1 MSAALYSEDDE
12 DDFRMLS
19 LPSSSRTRSGSSSPT
34 LSSRPD
40 SCERAE
46 AAEHSY
52 HYKVAVEV
60 LKTVYHEFYDEHVRL
75 AQEEINNLKNF
86 NEPGPSLEES
96 PWITFF
102 NTTDGEDQAIQLE
115 KVDTI
120 ILENAFDDSE
130 ELYYYC
136 CAPASQNMEEVE
148 FFSNFVPH
156 ADAPEFDL
164 HEFLAWDED
173 ARGSFS
179 FPWQNLEDPD
189 RDIIDVEV
197 ARILHYKHQF
207 TFKEI
212 DKLGLLRL
220 SLRGPN
226 DNPESGLIWMNSQR
240 ETIEWQSSC
249 SAKLQLP
256 RFPTNFSHGTLL
268 EAINAGV
275 YHFCANPN
283 CITSHCAAH
292 YTGDIR
298 KRITQP
304 FEPCEPKET
313 QEGILLKYAN
323 LNPCSKFCFMTH
335 LNEETIET
343 RIWRAEDEQELREL
357 LAFIP
362 DANPCDLAVMCRK
375 RCYEVYF
382 HRKNIYPDNEILKR
396 RYNEN
401 LERRNATLVLP
412 LPRDLSGT
420 TVEENVDVPKISNTI
435 LLGPYRIPGCHCK
448 VKKGYNGITNCRNV
462 RMQQEQHSVCF
473 QLGLLPNFLN
483 GLPEQQFQIE
493 IKPSERHGNGAFAC
507 NSARKNQLIG
517 EYVGEIQGRNTTD
530 EYQIINNF
538 RKLNYIFDFKEFEF
552 LNSATMGNELRYLN
566 HDSENFNCKPE
577 MMKVNG
583 DLRIGIV
590 STRYIK

>member
-12 DDFRMLS
+12 DDFLS
-19 LPSSSRTRSGSSSPT
+19 SLRTRSGSSSST
-34 LSSRPD
+34 LSSRPNT
-40 SCERAE
+40 CERAE
-46 AAEHSY
+46 AAERSDR
-52 HYKVAVEV
+52 YKLAVEV
-60 LKTVYHEFYDEHVRL
+60 LRTVYHEFYDEHVRL
-75 AQEEINNLKNF
+75 AQEEIDKLKF
-86 NEPGPSLEES
+86 SNEPLLEES

-102 NTTDGEDQAIQLE
+102 NSTDGEDQVIQLGE
-115 KVDTI
+115 VHTI

-136 CAPASQNMEEVE
+136 CAPASQNMEELE
-148 FFSNFVPH
+148 FFTNFVPH

-164 HEFLAWDED
+164 DEFLAWDED
-173 ARGSFS
+173 ARDSFS

-226 DNPESGLIWMNSQR
+226 DNPESGLLWMNSQR

-283 CITSHCAAH
+283 CITSHCATH

-343 RIWRAEDEQELREL
+343 SIWRAEDEQELREL

-375 RCYEVYF
+375 RCYESLKIALMDWETLYL
-382 HRKNIYPDNEILKR
+382 ILPTIPAYIKVAVVPR
-396 RYNEN
+396 
-401 LERRNATLVLP
+401 LPTVLAI
-412 LPRDLSGT
+412 LRGI
-420 TVEENVDVPKISNTI
+420 TVEENVDVPKIVPIAFPDVIAKS
-435 LLGPYRIPGCHCK
+435 
-448 VKKGYNGITNCRNV
+448 KK
-462 RMQQEQHSVCF
+462 
-473 QLGLLPNFLN
+473 
-483 GLPEQQFQIE
+483 QFQIE

-507 NSARKNQLIG
+507 KSARKNQLIG

-530 EYQIINNF
+530 EYQE
-538 RKLNYIFDFKEFEF
+538 LNYIFDFKEFEV

-566 HDSENFNCKPE
+566 HDSEIFNL
-577 MMKVNG
+577 MQVNG

-590 STRYIK
+590 STKYIKKGEELFLDYGEQYWSKTD

>member
-12 DDFRMLS
+12 DDFLS
-19 LPSSSRTRSGSSSPT
+19 SLRTRSGSSSST
-34 LSSRPD
+34 LSSRPNT
-40 SCERAE
+40 CERAE
-46 AAEHSY
+46 AAERSDR
-52 HYKVAVEV
+52 YKLAVEV
-60 LKTVYHEFYDEHVRL
+60 FKTVYHEFYDEHVRL
-75 AQEEINNLKNF
+75 AQEEIDKLKF
-86 NEPGPSLEES
+86 SNEPLLEES

-102 NTTDGEDQAIQLE
+102 NSTDGEDQVIQLGE
-115 KVDTI
+115 VHTI
-120 ILENAFDDSE
+120 VLENTFDESE

-136 CAPASQNMEEVE
+136 CAPASRNMEELE
-148 FFSNFVPH
+148 FSNFVPH
-156 ADAPEFDL
+156 ADAPGFDL
-164 HEFLAWDED
+164 DEFLAWDED
-173 ARGSFS
+173 ARDPFS

-207 TFKEI
+207 SFQEI

-220 SLRGPN
+220 TLRGPN
-226 DNPESGLIWMNSQR
+226 GNPESGLLWMNSQR

-283 CITSHCAAH
+283 CITSHCATH

-343 RIWRAEDEQELREL
+343 SIWRAEDEQELREL

-375 RCYEVYF
+375 RCYESLKIALMDWETLYL
-382 HRKNIYPDNEILKR
+382 ILPTIPAYIKVAVVPR
-396 RYNEN
+396 
-401 LERRNATLVLP
+401 LPTVLAI
-412 LPRDLSGT
+412 LPGT
-420 TVEENVDVPKISNTI
+420 TVEENVDVPKIVPIAFPDVIAKS
-435 LLGPYRIPGCHCK
+435 
-448 VKKGYNGITNCRNV
+448 KK
-462 RMQQEQHSVCF
+462 
-473 QLGLLPNFLN
+473 
-483 GLPEQQFQIE
+483 QFQIE

-538 RKLNYIFDFKEFEF
+538 RELNYIYDFKEFEF

-566 HDSENFNCKPE
+566 HDSEIFNCKPE

-590 STRYIK
+590 SSI

>member
-1 MSAALYSEDDE
+1 MSSALYSEDDE
-12 DDFRMLS
+12 DDYLS
-19 LPSSSRTRSGSSSPT
+19 SLKIQSGSSSST
-34 LSSRPD
+34 LSSRLN

-46 AAEHSY
+46 AAERSDRY
-52 HYKVAVEV
+52 ELAVEV
-60 LKTVYHEFYDEHVRL
+60 LETVSHEFYDKHVRL
-75 AQEEINNLKNF
+75 AQEEIDNLKSSNK
-86 NEPGPSLEES
+86 PLLEES
-96 PWITFF
+96 PWIAFL
-102 NTTDGEDQAIQLE
+102 NSTDGEDQVIRLE
-115 KVDTI
+115 EAHTI
-120 ILENAFDDSE
+120 ILENAFDESE

-136 CAPASQNMEEVE
+136 CAPASQNMEEQE
-148 FFSNFVPH
+148 FSNFVPH
-156 ADAPEFDL
+156 ADAPEFNLD
-164 HEFLAWDED
+164 EFLAWDED
-173 ARGSFS
+173 ARDSLS

-226 DNPESGLIWMNSQR
+226 DNPESGLLWMNSQR

-275 YHFCANPN
+275 YHFCANPT
-283 CITSHCAAH
+283 CITSHCATH

-313 QEGILLKYAN
+313 QEGILLKYAK

-343 RIWRAEDEQELREL
+343 CKWRVEDEQELRDL
-357 LAFIP
+357 LALIP

-375 RCYEVYF
+375 RCYEKF
-382 HRKNIYPDNEILKR
+382 NIGFTITERFISNQSLKITLMNWATPYLILLTIPAYIKVAVVPR
-396 RYNEN
+396 
-401 LERRNATLVLP
+401 LPTVLAI
-412 LPRDLSGT
+412 LRGT
-420 TVEENVDVPKISNTI
+420 IVAENVDVPKIVPI
-435 LLGPYRIPGCHCK
+435 A
-448 VKKGYNGITNCRNV
+448 
-462 RMQQEQHSVCF
+462 
-473 QLGLLPNFLN
+473 FLDVIAK
-483 GLPEQQFQIE
+483 LRKQFQIE

-507 NSARKNQLIG
+507 KSVRKNQLIG
-517 EYVGEIQGRNTTD
+517 GELDQNICNYGLHFGTEYVGEIQGRNTTD
-530 EYQIINNF
+530 EYQIINKF
-538 RKLNYIFDFKEFEF
+538 RELNYIFDYKKFEF

-566 HDSENFNCKPE
+566 HDSEIFNCKPE
-577 MMKVNG
+577 MMQCVFF
-583 DLRIGIV
+583 I
-590 STRYIK
+590 RYLNSQLELNI

>member
-1 MSAALYSEDDE
+1 MSSALYSEDDE
-12 DDFRMLS
+12 DDYLS
-19 LPSSSRTRSGSSSPT
+19 SLKIQSGSSSST
-34 LSSRPD
+34 LSSRLN

-46 AAEHSY
+46 AAERSDCY
-52 HYKVAVEV
+52 ELAVEV
-60 LKTVYHEFYDEHVRL
+60 LETVSHEFYDKHVRL
-75 AQEEINNLKNF
+75 AQEEIDNLKSF
-86 NEPGPSLEES
+86 NKPLLEES
-96 PWITFF
+96 PWIAFL
-102 NTTDGEDQAIQLE
+102 NSTDGEDQVIRLE
-115 KVDTI
+115 EAHTI
-120 ILENAFDDSE
+120 ILENAFDESE

-136 CAPASQNMEEVE
+136 CAPASQNMEEQE
-148 FFSNFVPH
+148 FSNFVPH
-156 ADAPEFDL
+156 ADAPEFNLD
-164 HEFLAWDED
+164 EFLAWDED
-173 ARGSFS
+173 ARDSLS

-189 RDIIDVEV
+189 QDIIDVEV

-226 DNPESGLIWMNSQR
+226 DNPESGLLWMNSQR

-275 YHFCANPN
+275 YHFCANPT
-283 CITSHCAAH
+283 CITSHCATH

-313 QEGILLKYAN
+313 QEGILLKYAK

-343 RIWRAEDEQELREL
+343 CKWRVEDEQELRDL
-357 LAFIP
+357 LALIP

-375 RCYEVYF
+375 RCYESLKITLMNWATPYL
-382 HRKNIYPDNEILKR
+382 ILLTIPAYIKVAVVPR
-396 RYNEN
+396 
-401 LERRNATLVLP
+401 LPTVLAI
-412 LPRDLSGT
+412 LRGT
-420 TVEENVDVPKISNTI
+420 IVAENVDVPKIVPI
-435 LLGPYRIPGCHCK
+435 A
-448 VKKGYNGITNCRNV
+448 
-462 RMQQEQHSVCF
+462 
-473 QLGLLPNFLN
+473 FLDVIAK
-483 GLPEQQFQIE
+483 LRKQFQIE

-507 NSARKNQLIG
+507 KSVRKNQLIG

-530 EYQIINNF
+530 EYQIINKF
-538 RKLNYIFDFKEFEF
+538 RELNYIFDYKKFEF

-566 HDSENFNCKPE
+566 HDSEIFNCKPE
-577 MMKVNG
+577 MMQYVFF
-583 DLRIGIV
+583 I
-590 STRYIK
+590 RYLNSQLELNI

>member
-12 DDFRMLS
+12 DDFLS
-19 LPSSSRTRSGSSSPT
+19 SLRTRSGSSSST
-34 LSSRPD
+34 LSSRPNT
-40 SCERAE
+40 CERAE
-46 AAEHSY
+46 AAERSDR
-52 HYKVAVEV
+52 YKLAVEV
-60 LKTVYHEFYDEHVRL
+60 LRTVYHEFYDEHVRL
-75 AQEEINNLKNF
+75 AQEEIDKLKF
-86 NEPGPSLEES
+86 SNEPLLEES

-102 NTTDGEDQAIQLE
+102 NSTDGEEQVIQLGE
-115 KVDTI
+115 VHTI

-136 CAPASQNMEEVE
+136 CAPASQNMEELE
-148 FFSNFVPH
+148 FFTNFVPH

-164 HEFLAWDED
+164 DEFLAWDED
-173 ARGSFS
+173 ARDSFS

-268 EAINAGV
+268 ETINAGV

-283 CITSHCAAH
+283 CITSHCATH

-343 RIWRAEDEQELREL
+343 SIWRAEDEQELREL

-396 RYNEN
+396 QIYRSLKIALMDWE
-401 LERRNATLVLP
+401 TLYLILPTIPAYIKVAVVPRLPTVLAI
-412 LPRDLSGT
+412 LRGI
-420 TVEENVDVPKISNTI
+420 TVEENVDVPKIVPIAFPDVIAKSK
-435 LLGPYRIPGCHCK
+435 K
-448 VKKGYNGITNCRNV
+448 V
-462 RMQQEQHSVCF
+462 
-473 QLGLLPNFLN
+473 
-483 GLPEQQFQIE
+483 
-493 IKPSERHGNGAFAC
+493 
-507 NSARKNQLIG
+507 
-517 EYVGEIQGRNTTD
+517 
-530 EYQIINNF
+530 
-538 RKLNYIFDFKEFEF
+538 
-552 LNSATMGNELRYLN
+552 
-566 HDSENFNCKPE
+566 
-577 MMKVNG
+577 
-583 DLRIGIV
+583 
-590 STRYIK
+590 

>member
-1 MSAALYSEDDE
+1 MSSALYSEDDE
-12 DDFRMLS
+12 DDSLS
-19 LPSSSRTRSGSSSPT
+19 SLRIRSGSSSSA
-34 LSSRPD
+34 LSSRPN

-46 AAEHSY
+46 AAERSDRY
-52 HYKVAVEV
+52 TLAVEV
-60 LKTVYHEFYDEHVRL
+60 LKTVYREFYDEHVRL
-75 AQEEINNLKNF
+75 AQEEIDNLKFF
-86 NEPGPSLEES
+86 NEPLLEES
-96 PWITFF
+96 PWITLL
-102 NTTDGEDQAIQLE
+102 NSTDGEDQVIQLE
-115 KVDTI
+115 EMHVI
-120 ILENAFDDSE
+120 ILENAFDESE
-130 ELYYYC
+130 ELYYHC
-136 CAPASQNMEEVE
+136 CAPASQNMEELE
-148 FFSNFVPH
+148 FSNFIPH

-164 HEFLAWDED
+164 KEFLTWDGD
-173 ARGSFS
+173 ARDSLP

-212 DKLGLLRL
+212 DKLELLRL

-226 DNPESGLIWMNSQR
+226 NNPESGLLWMNSQR

-313 QEGILLKYAN
+313 QEGILLKYAK

-343 RIWRAEDEQELREL
+343 SIWRAEDEQELREL

-375 RCYEVYF
+375 RCYESLKIALINWETLYL
-382 HRKNIYPDNEILKR
+382 ILPTIPAYIKVAVVPK
-396 RYNEN
+396 
-401 LERRNATLVLP
+401 LPTVLAI
-412 LPRDLSGT
+412 LRGT
-420 TVEENVDVPKISNTI
+420 TVEENVDVPKIVPIAFPDVIAKS
-435 LLGPYRIPGCHCK
+435 
-448 VKKGYNGITNCRNV
+448 KK
-462 RMQQEQHSVCF
+462 
-473 QLGLLPNFLN
+473 
-483 GLPEQQFQIE
+483 QFQIE

-507 NSARKNQLIG
+507 KSARKNQLIG

-538 RKLNYIFDFKEFEF
+538 RELNYIFDFKESEV

-566 HDSENFNCKPE
+566 HDSEIFNCKPE
-577 MMKVNG
+577 MIEVNG

-590 STRYIK
+590 SSMYLSFDT